1 MLRFNVYFMQRNIIT
16 TIWHARQW
24 SLICPRRRAIKA
36 IPFQLVI
43 LFPILE
49 FGILFVLAIVDN
61 YDMIWPVN
69 EN

>member
-16 TIWHARQW
+16 TNWRKAW
-24 SLICPRRRAIKA
+24 SHICPRRRTIKA